1 MTDYLLDTDTF
12 IYLLKHDTHVEVSL
26 RAVGADAV
34 ALSVITVAEVLHGAY
49 YSANPTDSLRET
61 RALIN
66 NFTVIPLDA
75 AIADLF
81 GQIKTSLRRNG
92 QILPDFDLLIGATAI
107 ATERTLVSNNTQH
120 FRRLQPLGLALTNW
134 KS

>member
-12 IYLLKHDTHVEVSL
+12 IYLLKRDPRVEANL
-26 RAVGADAV
+26 RAVGAHVV

-66 NFTVIPLDA
+66 QFTVVSLDE

-81 GQIKTSLRRNG
+81 GQIKTTLRRSG
-92 QILPDFDLLIGATAI
+92 QILADFDVLIGATAI
-107 ATERTLVSNNTQH
+107 ATGRVLVSNNMQH
-120 FRRLQPLGLALTNW
+120 FRRLQPLGLSLINW